1 MDRYPIT
8 TKETQINN
16 TINIVFTLIFFLEM
30 VIKLTGLGF
39 RTYYKD
45 AFNIFDSIIVYLSLL
60 DLGLKYGLRTSSGS
74 AGRVLTAFR
83 GFRLL
88 RIFKLAKHWD

>member
-1 MDRYPIT
+1 ML
-8 TKETQINN
+8 
-16 TINIVFTLIFFLEM
+16 V
-30 VIKLTGLGF
+30 KLAGLGF

-45 AFNIFDSIIVYLSLL
+45 AFNIFDSIIVYMSLL
-60 DLGLKYGLRTSSGS
+60 DLSLTYGLKASSGS